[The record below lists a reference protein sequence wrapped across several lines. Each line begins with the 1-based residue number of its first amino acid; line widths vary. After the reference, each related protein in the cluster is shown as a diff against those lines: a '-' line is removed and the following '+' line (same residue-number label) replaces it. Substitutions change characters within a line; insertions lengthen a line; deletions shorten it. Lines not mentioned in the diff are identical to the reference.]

1 MGMEREIP
9 ILPIY
14 ENTLEDEADRRVD
27 QGCGTY
33 SDYGY
38 DNDDDRSAGI
48 GSSDS
53 RKQSKS
59 SNRRLWYRSRHRP
72 YGEPSES
79 DLMYPKPVRGPLS
92 EEQREINRR
101 GLALARQMLAD
112 TAMREKKRAEE
123 SAAGRG
129 LEKNNGLTDDG
140 LCGEHQGEL
149 F

>member
-1 MGMEREIP
+1 MERKTP

-101 GLALARQMLAD
+101 GLALARKALERARKN
-112 TAMREKKRAEE
+112 RENGNSSAESSSRQTPE
-123 SAAGRG
+123 DMIKSAEASW
-129 LEKNNGLTDDG
+129 
-140 LCGEHQGEL
+140 GERQGEL

>member
-1 MGMEREIP
+1 MERKTP

-14 ENTLEDEADRRVD
+14 DNTPESEADRRVD

-38 DNDDDRSAGI
+38 GDDGDESVATD
-48 GSSDS
+48 SSDG
-53 RKQSKS
+53 RKQAKS
-59 SNRRLWYRSRHRP
+59 SNGRLWYRSRHRP
-72 YGEPSES
+72 YREPSES

-101 GLALARQMLAD
+101 GLALARKALERARKNRENGNSSAVSSRCQMPED
-112 TAMREKKRAEE
+112 MIE
-123 SAAGRG
+123 SAGASW
-129 LEKNNGLTDDG
+129 
-140 LCGEHQGEL
+140 GERQGEL

>member
-1 MGMEREIP
+1 MERKTP

-14 ENTLEDEADRRVD
+14 DNTPESEADRRVD

-38 DNDDDRSAGI
+38 GNDDDQSAGVD
-48 GSSDS
+48 SSDS

-79 DLMYPKPVRGPLS
+79 DLMYPKPVGGSLS

-112 TAMREKKRAEE
+112 TAMRAKKRAEG
-123 SAAGRG
+123 SAAGQG
-129 LEKNNGLTDDG
+129 LEKNNGLADDEP
-140 LCGEHQGEL
+140 CDEYQGEL